1 MNKVTWKITEDE
13 YMGGLDY
20 PSETHERNA
29 MELLQ
34 RVNRIRNLYMKPLIV
49 TSGFRTPLHNA
60 DIGGAPNSAH
70 CTCRA
75 IDLRDKNGE
84 FCNWLLNNSVYLAQ
98 FGLYME
104 NPMYTKGWVHLDI
117 IQRRTHFFLP

>member
-1 MNKVTWKITEDE
+1 MNQSTWKITEDE
-13 YMGGLDY
+13 YMGGLPY
-20 PSETHERNA
+20 PSEMHERNA
-29 MELLQ
+29 LDLLQ

-60 DIGGAPNSAH
+60 DIGGASNSAH

-75 IDLRDKNGE
+75 IDLRDRSGDN
-84 FCNWLLNNSVYLAQ
+84 LVYLPQ

-104 NPMYTKGWVHLDI
+104 NPMFTKGWVHLDI
-117 IQRRTHFFLP
+117 VPRRGHVFLP

>member
-1 MNKVTWKITEDE
+1 MNKATWKITEDE

-70 CTCRA
+70 C
-75 IDLRDKNGE
+75 
-84 FCNWLLNNSVYLAQ
+84 
-98 FGLYME
+98 
-104 NPMYTKGWVHLDI
+104 
-117 IQRRTHFFLP
+117 LPGH